1 MHQGDSTSEVCTI
14 VFTSLF
20 KSWIINMSELRCFFF
35 FLFPLLVCEM
45 KQVCLDL
52 RALLIPGMEILI
64 FPQNTLKFGLNL
76 DGCEF
81 SLCWASVRNEKVMRR
96 MQ

>member
-1 MHQGDSTSEVCTI
+1 V
-14 VFTSLF
+14 L
-20 KSWIINMSELRCFFF
+20 FF

-52 RALLIPGMEILI
+52 RALLIPGMEILT

>member
-1 MHQGDSTSEVCTI
+1 
-14 VFTSLF
+14 
-20 KSWIINMSELRCFFF
+20 
-35 FLFPLLVCEM
+35 M